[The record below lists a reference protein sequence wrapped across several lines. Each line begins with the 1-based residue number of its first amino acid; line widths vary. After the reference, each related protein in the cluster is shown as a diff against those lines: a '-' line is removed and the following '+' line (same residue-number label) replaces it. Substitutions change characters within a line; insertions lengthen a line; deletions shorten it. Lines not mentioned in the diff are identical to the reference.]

1 MPIFHCMPGI
11 GVRVDALGEIVHG
24 LECPDRRSRL
34 GLLTE
39 GRLFIIRW
47 LPSA

>member
-1 MPIFHCMPGI
+1 MPIFHCMPRI
-11 GVRVDALGEIVHG
+11 GVRVAALGEIVHG
-24 LECPDRRSRL
+24 LKCPDRRARL

-39 GRLFIIRW
+39 GRLFVVGW